1 MAAPYKSP
9 GDEIVDHP
17 APGVLLSSSC
27 CPILWVVQCSPPQ
40 SQPSSR
46 VTLLPLTVS
55 LVLSSIIFNAHLCQ
69 DGKFTGQQNSG
80 SGVIS
85 FRGIRYA
92 DAPVGNLRW
101 RAPVSP
107 PSKNLGNVDATSVRF
122 HPSQLVYA
130 GSYFDSSPPH
140 ACRRRRK
147 SQKPTSC
154 SSTRPTRWTATL
166 KTAYS

>member
-1 MAAPYKSP
+1 MLPHILGCAVLAAS
-9 GDEIVDHP
+9 V
-17 APGVLLSSSC
+17 AAQLSGN
-27 CPILWVVQCSPPQ
+27 V
-40 SQPSSR
+40 
-46 VTLLPLTVS
+46 VTLDCKSHPFIT
-55 LVLSSIIFNAHLCQ
+55 IFDAHICQ

-80 SGVIS
+80 TGVIS

-122 HPSQLVYA
+122 RTSQLVYA